1 MISCN
6 FYKVLHYQKILKSK
20 VSFNLFS
27 TYFCKLSKPTM
38 SHTTTEIKKEEKKEL
53 YAYQQGDI
61 NAIFER
67 LENAPKNH
75 HLLYQLPTGGGK
87 TVIFSEIVRR
97 YLAEYNK
104 KVVVLTHRI
113 ELCKQTSKML
123 KSFNV
128 KNKIINSVIKE
139 LPDQEEYSCF
149 VAMVETLK
157 NRLNDEKLEI
167 DNVGLVIIDEAH
179 YNSFRKLLV
188 SFKNSFIL
196 GVTATPLSS
205 NIKLPMNE
213 NYNELIVGDPIYRLI
228 ENGFLA
234 KAVTY
239 SYDVGLTSL
248 KVGINGDYTVK
259 SSDDLYTNMAMQ
271 EKLLHAYTEKSLGKK
286 TLIFNN
292 GINTSLY
299 VYETFREAGYDIRH
313 LDNTTTT
320 EDRKEILAWFKHTPD
335 AILTSVGIL
344 TTGFDEPTVETIILN
359 RATKSLTLY
368 FQMIGRGS
376 RKLPGKDNFTVIDLG
391 NNAARFGLW
400 SEPIDWQHIF
410 KSPEFYLEN
419 LRDDAEIEMH
429 FKYTMPPDLRAKFSK
444 TADVTFDVDEEHKLA
459 IAKNERSKVVIDK
472 SLDQHAAM
480 CVDNTETLPEAKSL
494 SRELEDDIES
504 RVKYFTKCLSKSSKN
519 YREWLMEDYK
529 LKLALLIGKKYRE
542 KIMNEPD

>member
-1 MISCN
+1 M
-6 FYKVLHYQKILKSK
+6 HQKELE
-20 VSFNLFS
+20 V
-27 TYFCKLSKPTM
+27 
-38 SHTTTEIKKEEKKEL
+38 EIEERKEL
-53 YAYQQGDI
+53 YSYQKGDI
-61 NAIFER
+61 DAIFER
-67 LENAPKNH
+67 LDNAAPNY

-97 YLAEYNK
+97 YLSHHDK

-123 KSFNV
+123 NGFDV
-128 KNKIINSVIKE
+128 TNKIINSKVKE
-139 LPDQEEYSCF
+139 LPDQNDYSCF

-157 NRLNDEKLEI
+157 NRINDEKLHL
-167 DNVGLVIIDEAH
+167 DNIGLVIIDEAH
-179 YNSFRKLLV
+179 YNSFRKLLS
-188 SFKNSFIL
+188 SFKNAFIL

-213 NYNELIVGDPIYRLI
+213 NYNELIVGDTISSLI
-228 ENGFLA
+228 EKGFLA
-234 KAVTY
+234 KATTY

-259 SSDDLYTNMAMQ
+259 SSDDLYSNMMMQ
-271 EKLLHAYTEKSLGKK
+271 EKLLHAYSEKSLGKK

-313 LDNTTTT
+313 LDNTSSS
-320 EDRKEILAWFKHTPD
+320 EERKDILQWFKKTPD

-376 RKLPGKDNFTVIDLG
+376 RKLPNKDKFSVIDLG

-400 SEPIDWQHIF
+400 NEPVDWQHIF

-429 FKYTMPPDLRAKFSK
+429 FKYQMPAELRAKFSK
-444 TADVTFDVDEEHKLA
+444 TADISFDVDEEHKKA
-459 IAKNERSKVVIDK
+459 IAQNLRSKVVFEK
-472 SLDQHAAM
+472 SLDQHASM
-480 CVDNTETLPEAKSL
+480 CVDNTEELYDARILAK
-494 SRELEDDIES
+494 ELHDDIES
-504 RVKYFTKCLSKSSKN
+504 RMKRYAACLSHCSKN
-519 YREWLMEDYK
+519 YREWLIEDYK
-529 LKLALLIGKKYRE
+529 QKLMLLIGKKFRE
-542 KIMNEPD
+542 SLFD

>member
-1 MISCN
+1 MS
-6 FYKVLHYQKILKSK
+6 QKDFDLE
-20 VSFNLFS
+20 V
-27 TYFCKLSKPTM
+27 
-38 SHTTTEIKKEEKKEL
+38 EEKKEL
-53 YAYQQGDI
+53 YGYQKGDI

-67 LENAPKNH
+67 LDNSSSNY

-97 YLAEYNK
+97 YLSKHNK

-123 KSFNV
+123 KTFDV
-128 KNKIINSVIKE
+128 KNKIINSKVKE
-139 LPDQEEYSCF
+139 LPDQNDYSCF

-157 NRLNDEKLEI
+157 NRINDEKLHL
-167 DNVGLVIIDEAH
+167 DNIGLVIIDEAH
-179 YNSFRKLLV
+179 YNSFRKLLS
-188 SFKNSFIL
+188 SFKNAFIL

-205 NIKLPMNE
+205 NIKLPMNQ
-213 NYNELIVGDPIYRLI
+213 NYDELVVGDTILSLI
-228 ENGFLA
+228 NNGFLA
-234 KAVTY
+234 KATTY

-259 SSDDLYTNMAMQ
+259 SSDDLYSNMAMQ

-299 VYETFREAGYDIRH
+299 VYETFREAGYAIRH
-313 LDNTTTT
+313 LDNTSNP
-320 EDRKEILAWFKHTPD
+320 EDRREILAWFKKTPD

-368 FQMIGRGS
+368 YQMIGRGS
-376 RKLPGKDNFTVIDLG
+376 RKLPNKNTFTVIDLG

-400 SEPIDWQHIF
+400 SEPVDWQHIF

-419 LRDDAEIEMH
+419 LRDDAEIELY
-429 FKYTMPPDLRAKFSK
+429 FKYQMPPELRAKFSK
-444 TADVTFDVDEEHKLA
+444 TKVVIFDVDEEHKKA
-459 IAKNERSKVVIDK
+459 IAQNLRSKVVVEN
-472 SLDQHAAM
+472 SLEQHASM
-480 CVDNTETLPEAKSL
+480 CVDNSEELYEAKQL
-494 SRELEDDIES
+494 AKELHDDIEC
-504 RVKYFTKCLSKSSKN
+504 RMKRYAKCLSHCSKN
-519 YREWLMEDYK
+519 YREWLIEDYK
-529 LKLALLIGKKYRE
+529 LKLTLLIGKKFRE
-542 KIMNEPD
+542 KMF